1 MRTLFI
7 CIIAAFMLSS
17 CNTYRTDSEKI
28 EYSNLVDRDTQNL
41 IKKTLMNSGIKEEN
55 VINFLNLVSDY
66 NSTVGD
72 VGLVKEDFNV
82 LENTNPEYN
91 LEKIDKNWSEIHNDF
106 VGYNCRMTSFVLM
119 EDLIVIGN
127 TKSEEKRVIFM
138 DEDAINNS
146 KNPIFTA
153 DNIDK
158 FNAFY
163 GEIPIESSQDMAALA
178 DRVRQYWSEK
188 DLSFK
193 DSAASIITVWFHD
206 EIESV
211 LFVGHT
217 GVLAPTK
224 DGSLIFIEKIS
235 FSDPYQAIKFKDR
248 QELNDYLMG
257 KYDVEYNQVTARPF
271 IMENDKTL

>member
-17 CNTYRTDSEKI
+17 CNTYITDSGKV

-41 IKKTLMNSGIKEEN
+41 IKETLMNSGIKEEN
-55 VINFLNLVSDY
+55 IINFLHLVSDY

-72 VGLVKEDFNV
+72 VGLVKEGFNV

-91 LEKIDKNWSEIHNDF
+91 FEKIDKNWSKINKNF
-106 VGYNCRMTSFVLM
+106 IGYNCRMTSFILM
-119 EDLIVIGN
+119 EDLISIENDQVG
-127 TKSEEKRVIFM
+127 EKRVMFL
-138 DEDAINNS
+138 DEDAINHS
-146 KNPIFTA
+146 KNPIFTVE
-153 DNIDK
+153 NIDK

-163 GEIPIESSQDMAALA
+163 GEIPIESSQDMVALA